1 MPKVH
6 HIVVAAL
13 ASNSLL
19 LLPQINAVDT
29 RPRIV
34 RMGELR
40 NGKTLYDL
48 T

>member
-1 MPKVH
+1 ME
-6 HIVVAAL
+6 
-13 ASNSLL
+13 SLTGGTCQVYTL